1 MFDDA
6 DAFRLDRETREHL
19 AFGSGPHICPGAAL
33 ARLELRTALRA
44 FCERV
49 VTFRLADG
57 YEYDALPTAMLQ
69 GPRRL
74 QIVIEAEAVGP

>member
-1 MFDDA
+1 MNILGNDDYTNGVEVSA
-6 DAFRLDRETREHL
+6 AN
-19 AFGSGPHICPGAAL
+19 APGAAL

-49 VTFRLADG
+49 VAFRLADR
-57 YEYDALPTAMLQ
+57 YEYDPLPTAMLQ

-74 QIVIEAEAVGP
+74 QIMIDAEAAVA